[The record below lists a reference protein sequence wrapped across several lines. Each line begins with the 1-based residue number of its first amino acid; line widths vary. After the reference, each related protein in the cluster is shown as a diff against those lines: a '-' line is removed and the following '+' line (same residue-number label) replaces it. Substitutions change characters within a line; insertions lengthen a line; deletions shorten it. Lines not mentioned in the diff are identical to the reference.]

1 MFGPNPFF
9 ILAVRS
15 LASVEEPKRTK
26 AALQRFRTAVWTTLA
41 AAGVDMTGVLER
53 PTQAFEDASRH
64 ALVVWYDVAAGALRL
79 FAPRLD
85 VLDSTSES
93 ALKLLNGSIVMDLAA
108 TPIEDVDAT
117 ARVMSLMSV
126 GGEDA
131 ADVHSRFIAPF
142 VDRYDD
148 SFTPPSVD
156 DLGAVWGRIFPFY
169 FGGDKYPPGPCDV
182 WIDRVYAF
190 GVGWV
195 APVKKRK
202 PPVKKRKPPVKK
214 KHRR

>member
-1 MFGPNPFF
+1 MFGPTPFF

-15 LASVEEPKRTK
+15 LASLDEPERTK
-26 AALQRFRTAVWTTLA
+26 TALKRFRTAVWTTLA
-41 AAGVDMTGVLER
+41 AAGVDMTGVLEQT
-53 PTQAFEDASRH
+53 TQPFEDASRHH

-85 VLDSTSES
+85 VLDPTSEQ
-93 ALKLLNGSIVMDLAA
+93 ALKLISGSIVMDLSK

-131 ADVHSRFIAPF
+131 ADVHSRFIAPH

-148 SFTPPSVD
+148 DFAPQTVA
-156 DLGAVWGRIFPFY
+156 DLEAVWGRMFPFY
-169 FGGDKYPPGPCDV
+169 FGGDKYPPKPCDV

-195 APVKKRK
+195 APVKKKKATRK
-202 PPVKKRKPPVKK
+202 KKAPAKKR
-214 KHRR
+214 RR